1 MKTRIKTRNP
11 KTYLNQLQLALVEQF
26 KDKRFLLVVDDVWNE
41 NYDDWEQLVR
51 PFHSGAHGSKIIM
64 TTRKDLLLKSLGF
77 DHLDRLECLSQEDA
91 LSLFA
96 LHALGVDN
104 FDLHPTLKA
113 HGKGIVNKCG
123 HLPLAIKAIGRL
135 LRRKT
140 NREDWDDELVLLWMA
155 EGFLSPSN
163 ATKSPERSGH
173 EYFEILLSRSFF
185 QYAPNEESMFIMHDL
200 MVDLATFVAEEYF
213 LRVLS
218 LSHFAIRE
226 VPDSIGSLKHLRY
239 LNLSETRLK
248 ELPENVG
255 NLFNLQTLIVIG
267 CKDLTKL
274 PKSFLKL
281 KRLRHFDIRNTPLL
295 GKLPFGISELE
306 SLQTLTKI
314 IIGGGD
320 DGLKINELKGLK
332 NLHGEVSIEGL
343 HKLQSA
349 THAREATLSL
359 KKITRLELQWV
370 DVFDGSRMGSLEKEV
385 LDELK
390 PNSDTLKELSIMSY
404 VGTQFSYWVGD
415 PSFHKLVN
423 VSIRGCRK
431 CTSLAPFGLLHSL
444 EYLSIQGMDAVEVI
458 GMEVTG
464 SGDVAFPSLKFL
476 SFEDMMGLGEWSTK
490 NEGLVAVFLK

>member
-1 MKTRIKTRNP
+1 MSFTREDYVGYHKLEAFKGAKSLRTLLAISIDVYQNF
-11 KTYLNQLQLALVEQF
+11 YLSNKVL
-26 KDKRFLLVVDDVWNE
+26 
-41 NYDDWEQLVR
+41 
-51 PFHSGAHGSKIIM
+51 I
-64 TTRKDLLLKSLGF
+64 DLL
-77 DHLDRLECLSQEDA
+77 
-91 LSLFA
+91 
-96 LHALGVDN
+96 
-104 FDLHPTLKA
+104 PTLT
-113 HGKGIVNKCG
+113 
-123 HLPLAIKAIGRL
+123 L
-135 LRRKT
+135 
-140 NREDWDDELVLLWMA
+140 
-155 EGFLSPSN
+155 
-163 ATKSPERSGH
+163 
-173 EYFEILLSRSFF
+173 
-185 QYAPNEESMFIMHDL
+185 
-200 MVDLATFVAEEYF
+200 

-218 LSHFAIRE
+218 LSHFAIR
-226 VPDSIGSLKHLRY
+226 
-239 LNLSETRLK
+239 

-267 CKDLTKL
+267 CKELTKL

-295 GKLPFGISELE
+295 GKLPLGISELE

-343 HKLQSA
+343 HKVQSA

-431 CTSLAPFGLLHSL
+431 CTSLPPFGLLPSL
-444 EYLSIQGMDAVEVI
+444 QYLSIQGMDTVEVI

-476 SFEDMMGLGEWSTK
+476 SFEDMLGLGEWSTK
-490 NEGLVAVFLK
+490 NEGLVAVFPCLHVLYITNCPQLINVSLHALTSLKVLEIDGCGDGVLRSLVQVHFMH